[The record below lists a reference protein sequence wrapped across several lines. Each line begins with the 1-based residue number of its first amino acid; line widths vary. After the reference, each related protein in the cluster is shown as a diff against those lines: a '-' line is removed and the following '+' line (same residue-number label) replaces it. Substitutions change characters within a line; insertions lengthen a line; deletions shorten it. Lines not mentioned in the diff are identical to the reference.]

1 MRAVVQRVRAAR
13 VEVEGETVGE
23 IGRGFLVLLGVAKG
37 DTAREAEWMAQK
49 IPGLR
54 LFEDPEG
61 KMNLSLEEVG
71 GAILIVSQFTLL
83 GDCRKGRRPS
93 FTEAA
98 PPEEADRL
106 YQLVVGKLRANG
118 VRVETGVFQA
128 HMQVHLTND
137 GPVTLLIDTSGGQET
152 ASAAE
157 KSG

>member
-1 MRAVVQRVRAAR
+1 VRAVVQRVRAAR
-13 VEVEGETVGE
+13 VEVEGRTVGE

-49 IPGLR
+49 LAGLR
-54 LFEDPEG
+54 LFEDAEG
-61 KMNLSLEEVG
+61 KMNLGLEEVG

-106 YQLVVGKLRANG
+106 YQLVVGKMKTNG
-118 VRVETGVFQA
+118 LRVETGVFQA

-137 GPVTLLIDTSGGQET
+137 GPVTLLLDTTAGQDA
-152 ASAAE
+152 ASAGA
-157 KSG
+157 KHG